1 MALSARFD
9 EALIYAHELHRE
21 QTRKGRDVPF
31 VSHLLGVSSLVLEED
46 GSEDQA
52 IAALLHDAAEDQGG
66 RATLEEIRSRFGDD
80 VAMIVE
86 ACTDSFDD
94 PLPPWRSRKDGYVE
108 RLPQQSA
115 DALLV
120 SLSDKVYNA
129 GTLALAL
136 AEHGPSYLD
145 GLTGGREGRLWY
157 YRALADAYV
166 KIPGFESRLI
176 DVLRRIVEE
185 IESLA
190 SRDTA
195 AETSP

>member
-31 VSHLLGVSSLVLEED
+31 VSHLLGVSSLVLEEG

-94 PLPPWRSRKDGYVE
+94 PLPPWRSRKDAYVE
-108 RLPQQSA
+108 RLPQHSA

-120 SLSDKVYNA
+120 SPRRQGLQRRNA
-129 GTLALAL
+129 RP
-136 AEHGPSYLD
+136 GPRRARPFATS
-145 GLTGGREGRLWY
+145 TG
-157 YRALADAYV
+157 
-166 KIPGFESRLI
+166 
-176 DVLRRIVEE
+176 
-185 IESLA
+185 
-190 SRDTA
+190 
-195 AETSP
+195 